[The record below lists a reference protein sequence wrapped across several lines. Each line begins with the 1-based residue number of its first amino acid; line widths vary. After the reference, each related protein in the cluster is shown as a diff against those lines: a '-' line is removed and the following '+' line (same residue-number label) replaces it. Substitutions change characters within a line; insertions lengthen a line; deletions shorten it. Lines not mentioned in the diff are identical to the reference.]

1 MTNYY
6 VLIFQTKLQR
16 LAADRIQQ
24 ATDVIEDKI
33 CDGRTNYG
41 NIPHAISAF
50 GNSQRK
56 TRDNDHN
63 EKSIHKYH
71 DKVEEVALFAAQR
84 TKKSIH

>member
-1 MTNYY
+1 LTNYY

-33 CDGRTNYG
+33 CDGRTNYR

-56 TRDNDHN
+56 TRYNNHDK
-63 EKSIHKYH
+63 KSIHKYH